1 MAKVLVIDDEQG
13 VRSLLDTLLSRKGY
27 DIVLTNR
34 SRKGPKLF
42 RRERPDVIVLD
53 LNMPELDGIAVLQQL
68 RDLNP
73 DRPVI
78 MLTGA
83 GTPGKEH
90 RVHALSV
97 SGLSKEFSLHRLADA
112 LKVPHPAT

>member
-1 MAKVLVIDDEQG
+1 MAQVLVIDDEQG

-34 SRKGPKLF
+34 SRKGSKLF

-68 RDLNP
+68 SDLNL
-73 DRPVI
+73 DQPVI

-83 GTPGKEH
+83 ELPEKEH
-90 RVHALSV
+90 RVHVLSV
-97 SGLSKEFSLHRLADA
+97 SGLSRKNFHYIACET
-112 LKVPHPAT
+112 P